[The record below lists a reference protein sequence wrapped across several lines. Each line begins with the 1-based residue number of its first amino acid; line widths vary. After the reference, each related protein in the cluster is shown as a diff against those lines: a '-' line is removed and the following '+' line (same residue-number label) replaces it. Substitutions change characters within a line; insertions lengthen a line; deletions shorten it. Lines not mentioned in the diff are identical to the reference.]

1 MEKACRVPRTSRV
14 AWGQVETHR
23 LRESTGAALGSSHD
37 GGRWGECSHLLR
49 WVSQPPGTS
58 AVLKRPED
66 QKKRQSGI
74 GGFRCRDVQPEAE
87 ALSADVHRSP
97 QQTPAQDAQDQKGG
111 GVALEASKD
120 PGTHLGPLSPPP

>member
-1 MEKACRVPRTSRV
+1 MAPRTCRV

-23 LRESTGAALGSSHD
+23 LTESTGAALGSSHA

-66 QKKRQSGI
+66 QEKRQSGI
-74 GGFRCRDVQPEAE
+74 GGYRCRDGQAEAE
-87 ALSADVHRSP
+87 ALCADVHRSP
-97 QQTPAQDAQDQKGG
+97 EQGTQDQKGG

-120 PGTHLGPLSPPP
+120 PGTPLGPPSPPP